1 MNPSILIIDG
11 APPELRK
18 YRIWTHT
25 FFMIKNVLTNE
36 GEWVVGESRI
46 EQLGSV
52 FKKRLEWDRELCKP
66 QCAVA

>member
-11 APPELRK
+11 GPPELRK

-46 EQLGSV
+46 ELLGSV
-52 FKKRLEWDRELCKP
+52 FKED
-66 QCAVA
+66 